1 MSVKLH
7 TVSGCIKLVFRE
19 KLAVSRRVG
28 KEEYSEDS
36 EEDRDSPLSKENE
49 WPRIC

>member
-7 TVSGCIKLVFRE
+7 TVSCGIDLVLCE

-28 KEEYSEDS
+28 EEEYSEDS
-36 EEDRDSPLSKENE
+36 EQDSDAALCEENE
-49 WPRIC
+49 WPIVC